1 MSYYNKIYGLLLENR
16 KARRAAAEEAAK
28 KAAAKKAAAEEAAK
42 KAAEVEPKPAE
53 PPEPPE
59 KSPEDVAKEAAEAAK
74 AKEAADKI
82 AARDQYRKE
91 LDALPNKDGSPYE
104 SPSEYRERMRHN
116 IENMRKRHAI
126 VNPDTGK
133 APVPY
138 KETAFDRFDAKVG
151 RFNQSVGQ
159 VMQSG
164 KNAVADKIRAAK
176 DRVIGLI
183 KRKP

>member
-1 MSYYNKIYGLLLENR
+1 MSYYNRIYGLLLEKKGKKAKNR
-16 KARRAAAEEAAK
+16 KKSTGSPTGSTGPTAAPTGPTGAPTGPTGAPTGPTGAPTGPTGAPPPPDEEARK
-28 KAAAKKAAAEEAAK
+28 K
-42 KAAEVEPKPAE
+42 
-53 PPEPPE
+53 
-59 KSPEDVAKEAAEAAK
+59 
-74 AKEAADKI
+74 

-164 KNAVADKIRAAK
+164 KEAIANRIQAAK
-176 DRVIGLI
+176 KRVMTLI
-183 KRKP
+183 KRSP

>member
-1 MSYYNKIYGLLLENR
+1 MSYYNKIYGLLLEKGGKPRLNPTAAA
-16 KARRAAAEEAAK
+16 KAKADAAAKAAAKAAAEEAEE
-28 KAAAKKAAAEEAAK
+28 AAKKAAAEEAAK
-42 KAAEVEPKPAE
+42 
-53 PPEPPE
+53 
-59 KSPEDVAKEAAEAAK
+59 AKVDAAEAAK

-151 RFNQSVGQ
+151 KFNKSVGK

-164 KNAVADKIRAAK
+164 KDAIASRIEAAK
-176 DRVIGLI
+176 KRVIGLI
-183 KRKP
+183 RKKP